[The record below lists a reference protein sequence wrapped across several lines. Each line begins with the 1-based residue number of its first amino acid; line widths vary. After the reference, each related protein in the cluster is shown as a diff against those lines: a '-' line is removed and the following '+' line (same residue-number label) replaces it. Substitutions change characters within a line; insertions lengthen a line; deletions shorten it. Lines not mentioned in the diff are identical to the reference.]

1 MSESTQATAPEKP
14 APPASAGEAWR
25 RLFVRRDPGSR
36 RGQLTVAVLCG
47 VLGFALAT
55 QVHANR
61 GSEGSLASARQ
72 DDLVGI
78 LANLGDRSDRL
89 HDEITDLQHTR
100 DQLAAGPGSA
110 AAAVRAARERARTLG
125 ILAGTLPVRGPGI
138 ELTIRDPQGA
148 VRASLLLDTLEEL
161 RDAGAEAIAISG
173 ARPGV
178 SGGGHS
184 GRTVRVV
191 ASTYLLD
198 GAPGSVRIDGTTLR
212 APYTFTVIGE
222 PRTLA
227 AALAIPGGVLES
239 LGRSNGASGAV
250 HPSRRLTILALRP
263 LSPPQYARPTS
274 DRSG

>member
-72 DDLVGI
+72 DD
-78 LANLGDRSDRL
+78 L